1 MGMTVNSVEERILAA
16 ARYKP
21 NMDEKVIQAGMFN
34 QRSTGSER
42 QELLQSILREE
53 EDDEDEENE
62 VPDDDVVNQMIS
74 RNEEEFELF
83 QRMDIERRRS
93 EAELGDQR
101 KPRLIE
107 ESELPEFLLQS
118 QEDLEMMD
126 IDEAEEKA
134 RLEEERGRG
143 NRIRKEVTYQ
153 EQLSERDWLK
163 AIGAGGEESD
173 DDDDDTPKK
182 KKSVRRKHE
191 GEEHGEEP
199 RRKKRPGDARMIKK
213 MKKLIEV
220 VMQYQDSDGRTLS
233 EPFYK
238 LPSRKELPDY
248 YEIIRKPVDIAK
260 IQQRIEEDRYE
271 DMDALE
277 RDFMTLCKNTQHYN
291 EDGSLIFEDSI
302 VLQSVFTN
310 ARERLEQ
317 EPDDPDE
324 DESNPVEMDDDDS
337 RMSTGSSKKKKESSK
352 SSKKKKKQPVYD
364 SDDDD
369 DD

>member
-1 MGMTVNSVEERILAA
+1 MGMMEI
-16 ARYKP
+16 
-21 NMDEKVIQAGMFN
+21 
-34 QRSTGSER
+34 
-42 QELLQSILREE
+42 
-53 EDDEDEENE
+53 DEEA
-62 VPDDDVVNQMIS
+62 Q
-74 RNEEEFELF
+74 
-83 QRMDIERRRS
+83 
-93 EAELGDQR
+93 A
-101 KPRLIE
+101 
-107 ESELPEFLLQS
+107 
-118 QEDLEMMD
+118 
-126 IDEAEEKA
+126 A

-163 AIGAGGEESD
+163 AIGAGGDESD

-199 RRKKRPGDARMIKK
+199 RRKRRPGDARMMKK

-238 LPSRKELPDY
+238 LPSKKELPDY

-310 ARERLEQ
+310 ARERIEQ
-317 EPDDPDE
+317 EPDEPD
-324 DESNPVEMDDDDS
+324 DDDDS
-337 RMSTGSSKKKKESSK
+337 SRMDMDEDSRASSGSSAKKKKEGR
-352 SSKKKKKQPVYD
+352 SSKKKKKQIVYD
-364 SDDDD
+364 SDEDDED
-369 DD
+369 